1 MVCVSA
7 LSSLEY
13 RCRCSEQCL
22 RGIIL
27 PHLEAVSDA
36 SYLKAVFKTDCLGL
50 CILIVEMDYITAV
63 ISIANVLA
71 ILFTYFLNRRD
82 EYWVGLIKQK
92 NEYIA
97 NLETD
102 IASLKSSKS
111 EMAIINNAFAKM
123 FADTKH

>member
-1 MVCVSA
+1 
-7 LSSLEY
+7 
-13 RCRCSEQCL
+13 
-22 RGIIL
+22 
-27 PHLEAVSDA
+27 
-36 SYLKAVFKTDCLGL
+36 
-50 CILIVEMDYITAV
+50 MDYITAV